1 MLDKKALAKT
11 RPRLKGTVS
20 RHVIDVGSRISVRD
34 LRTGELDIYTLVPPS
49 EADIS
54 RHWISPF
61 APLGKAVIGR
71 KAGDVLTFSA
81 PAGLV
86 RIRIESARK
95 AAVANPTGQRQ

>member
-1 MLDKKALAKT
+1 MLDRKAPART
-11 RPRLKGTVS
+11 RPGLRRPVR
-20 RHVIDVGSRISVRD
+20 RHVIEVGSRISVRD
-34 LRTGELDIYTLVPPS
+34 LRTGELDIYTLVPAS

-71 KAGDVLTFSA
+71 KTGDVLTFSA

-86 RIRIESARK
+86 KVRIESARK
-95 AAVANPTGQRQ
+95 AAVVGLTRQRS